1 MKREIVLGLSL
12 LLAPSLAYGQSQQR
26 KPMQLDATTI
36 TSGAAITAVAGPA
49 NGCNIQSTSDLI
61 INMVGAAG
69 TSATG
74 ANQLQSAGGV
84 FQCGAFPSGVSVSV
98 NCSGGGSCTIYGVRW

>member
-1 MKREIVLGLSL
+1 MKTFVYLALSCLIVPT
-12 LLAPSLAYGQSQQR
+12 LANAQSQQR
-26 KPMQLDATTI
+26 TPRILDATTI
-36 TSGAAITAVAGPA
+36 TSGAAITAIAGPA
-49 NGCNIQSTSDLI
+49 NGCNIQSTTDLI
-61 INMVGAAG
+61 INLVGTAG

-84 FQCGAFPSGVSVSV
+84 FQCGAFPSGVNVSV